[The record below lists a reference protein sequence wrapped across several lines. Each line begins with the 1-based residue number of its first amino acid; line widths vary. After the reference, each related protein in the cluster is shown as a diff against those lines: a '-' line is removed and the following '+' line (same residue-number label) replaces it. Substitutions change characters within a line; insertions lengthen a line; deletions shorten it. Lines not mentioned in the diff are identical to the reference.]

1 MILTMSIQ
9 LIIIYY
15 HPPPNPPFPQ
25 GSNGALQLPQAH
37 SALWIE
43 RRSLHH
49 SMHRMDP
56 SSYKETMHFRSSSYP
71 SSIMSSFGHRISSAM
86 PHRNA
91 RSDTASRSSTSK
103 SSPRLSPSSS
113 PGYSHS
119 NLGKEWKS
127 ISRPPSLE
135 HIVGP
140 SLSPPSSPKA
150 TPSKSLLHR
159 LKSTSRPWA
168 SPPHR
173 SSPLPKEQT
182 ERWHHTRMRV
192 ARAVSPMIDITVDV
206 AHDVLANGAELL
218 KFAPIPGLDGAA
230 KVLLGIWDALQKV
243 TTNRLACLRLTDRC
257 AEILIAIHEEI
268 SRVGDTVAKVL
279 SGPLEDL
286 EHAFGRIHQMLQDLI
301 NQSLFI
307 RYLKRDD
314 VLRDI
319 ADCNTMLQDC
329 LGHFD
334 RSIQLRILKYVTA
347 TSESPGEHKLPSPD
361 TDLDDIDLDIK
372 TLPPSK
378 EEIHEKI
385 RTIQDR
391 QNERDR
397 FNDIVEFERIYG
409 KAEDDRDA
417 LEILGVEK
425 PDIPDAI
432 KTLLRALEQLR
443 IHNVV
448 DKLSTSLP
456 SPRRSSTWPVDRF
469 EARELSLV
477 DREFIE
483 RELQALKSAYKG
495 PLPTLPSWTITKFE
509 VDLGE
514 LIGRGFFST
523 VYKGSWNRR
532 SVAVKVL
539 DIHTSKESFINEIN
553 VWKALSHRNV
563 LELYGASSAEGPL
576 PWFLVSPL
584 MKHGSLTD
592 YLKRVDWE
600 AQRHVES
607 GDAASAAMLIHE
619 KVDYL
624 RKMHDIAEGMRYL
637 HEHGVYHG
645 DLKAANVLVSDV
657 IRCVIS
663 DFGQSKWKSHV
674 MQGNSLPNHAMR
686 WQAPELMSG
695 HSLLTK
701 KIDIYA
707 FAMCC
712 VEVLTMGSIP
722 WPTMNDEAVRRH
734 VLDEQGRPPFPDGLV
749 HALGLEHLLRAAWHQ
764 SPSERPPFRE
774 LAPSLFTLRND
785 FHSPSTLIGTPR
797 IVISQPNSF
806 SNLAEFSPR
815 FEVSSP
821 DGEGSF
827 VPPSSPRPEYSTPY
841 LTVIPSPKSEDET
854 IIDAEYSGA
863 SIPLQDSLLLSSGDI
878 RSPSTVDDRET
889 IQEPYHQ
896 TAQDH
901 QFEFTYRV
909 CLSHEFPPSLN
920 LPLWTPGDA
929 MLGDVGYLDGSG
941 QFVKLLN
948 SLSPEWSSGGRLR
961 DIQSITHFGRITLAR
976 RQQREKNAWKKLIT
990 FSSKTKSRAALT
1002 PDQVKK
1008 RRTFS
1013 LSGGRVA
1020 FLCAE
1025 KTVHHAIEDVGA
1037 CKQWFCVYWEH
1048 ILRAFGRE
1056 HELQKEDLMLIVET
1070 LTAQDYALFVNHGHV
1085 DQEAHFDVQSPPRDG
1100 EPWGTFELPQ
1110 EEATSP
1116 SQRQFFS
1123 KVSTSGGP
1131 SKTILVARLRFQP
1144 DVKEPTLLA

>member
-1 MILTMSIQ
+1 
-9 LIIIYY
+9 
-15 HPPPNPPFPQ
+15 
-25 GSNGALQLPQAH
+25 
-37 SALWIE
+37 
-43 RRSLHH
+43 
-49 SMHRMDP
+49 MDP
-56 SSYKETMHFRSSSYP
+56 FSYKETKHFRSSSYP
-71 SSIMSSFGHRISSAM
+71 SLIMSSFGHHISSAM
-86 PHRNA
+86 SNRNA
-91 RSDTASRSSTSK
+91 RSDTASHPSTPQ
-103 SSPRLSPSSS
+103 SSPGFTPSSS

-119 NLGKEWKS
+119 HITKQGKS
-127 ISRPPSLE
+127 IWGPPSLE

-140 SLSPPSSPKA
+140 SFLPPSSPKA
-150 TPSKSLLHR
+150 TPSKSLLHK

-168 SPPHR
+168 SSPQR

-182 ERWHHTRMRV
+182 ERWHHTRVRV

-206 AHDVLANGAELL
+206 AHEVLANGAELL
-218 KFAPIPGLDGAA
+218 KFSPIPGLEGAA
-230 KVLLGIWDALQKV
+230 KLLLGIWDALQRV

-314 VLRDI
+314 ILRDI

-347 TSESPGEHKLPSPD
+347 TSESPIEYKFPSTD
-361 TDLDDIDLDIK
+361 VDLDDIDLDIT

-378 EEIHEKI
+378 EDIHEKI

-397 FNDIVEFERIYG
+397 FSDMGEFERIYG
-409 KAEDDRDA
+409 EAEDDRDA

-509 VDLGE
+509 VELGE

-532 SVAVKVL
+532 SVAVKIL
-539 DIHTSKESFINEIN
+539 EIHTSKESFINEIN

-584 MKHGSLTD
+584 LKHGSLTD

-600 AQRHVES
+600 AHRHFES
-607 GDAASAAMLIHE
+607 GDAASAAMIIHE

-645 DLKAANVLVSDV
+645 DLKAANVLVSDD

-674 MQGNSLPNHAMR
+674 MQGNALPNHAIR
-686 WQAPELMSG
+686 WQAPELLGG

-712 VEVLTMGSIP
+712 IEVLTMGSIP
-722 WPTMNDEAVRRH
+722 WPAMNDEAVRQH

-749 HALGLEHLLRAAWHQ
+749 HALGLEQLLRAAWHQ

-774 LAPSLFTLRND
+774 LVPSLVTLRND
-785 FHSPSTLIGTPR
+785 VHSPSTIMDTPH
-797 IVISQPNSF
+797 IVISQPKSF
-806 SNLAEFSPR
+806 SNLVEFSPG

-821 DGEGSF
+821 DSGSPL
-827 VPPSSPRPEYSTPY
+827 VPPSSPRPEYSTPSLTVIPSPKFEDETGVDESPLVPPSSPGPEYSTPY
-841 LTVIPSPKSEDET
+841 LTVIPSPKSEDEI
-854 IIDAEYSGA
+854 IIDTEQSAA
-863 SIPLQDSLLLSSGDI
+863 SISIQDSLLLSSGNI
-878 RSPSTVDDRET
+878 QSPGTLDNGET
-889 IQEPYHQ
+889 IQESHRQSP
-896 TAQDH
+896 QD
-901 QFEFTYRV
+901 QSEFTYRV

-929 MLGDVGYLDGSG
+929 MLGDVGYLDDSG

-948 SLSPEWSSGGRLR
+948 CLHPELSSGGRLQE
-961 DIQSITHFGRITLAR
+961 IQSVTHFGRITLAR
-976 RQQREKNAWKKLIT
+976 RQQREKNAWKKFKA

-1002 PDQVKK
+1002 PEQVEK

-1013 LSGGRVA
+1013 LSGQRVA
-1020 FLCAE
+1020 FLCAK
-1025 KTVHHAIEDVGA
+1025 KTVHHAIKDVRA
-1037 CKQWFCVYWEH
+1037 CKQWLRAYWEH

-1070 LTAQDYALFVNHGHV
+1070 LTAQDYALFVSSGHAG
-1085 DQEAHFDVQSPPRDG
+1085 QEAHFDVKPSPRDG
-1100 EPWGTFELPQ
+1100 EPWGTFEIPQ
-1110 EEATSP
+1110 EKAASP
-1116 SQRQFFS
+1116 SQRQLSS
-1123 KVSTSGGP
+1123 KVSNSGGP

-1144 DVKEPTLLA
+1144 DVEEPTLLA